1 MIESLVIVFFS
12 VKIEHFLLVYR
23 FPLFS
28 GCCLCVFPSERA
40 SASGATGDRLK
51 EGSNINRS
59 LVTLGIVISTLGKHN
74 RHFITSVYLH
84 LKNLFS
90 FFF

>member
-1 MIESLVIVFFS
+1 MSSQLLISSL
-12 VKIEHFLLVYR
+12 HFLSYFHRYR
-23 FPLFS
+23 VRF
-28 GCCLCVFPSERA
+28 FPSERA

-74 RHFITSVYLH
+74 HIW
-84 LKNLFS
+84 NLFKYVYMW
-90 FFF
+90 FTLV